1 MLTTLSTT
9 TRRWKTLPVNTR
21 RFLSSTRSQEKHNN
35 ENVKY
40 ASSRRKFVDRVRV
53 SLIGGKGGLG
63 CTSFQHLG
71 PGKKRATGGD
81 AGKGGDV
88 VIRTN
93 ESLRSLNF
101 SSHHYRAKD
110 GGNGSSAK
118 QTGKTGKNV
127 YIDVPV
133 GTVVN
138 EIHRSYDEEGVVLET
153 KTNKIDMD
161 THGVEYVGAKG
172 GRGGRGNHRMV
183 FSESA
188 GRRYFKQKRIQ
199 EENDKRIQQEKL
211 ESIIADLENEDSHS
225 IGKIVA
231 NPENLYHTYNEDG
244 VEVFSPYT
252 FHGGDGESIDYEAM
266 LEEDFSETTQQPNIG
281 EYGEERFYELE
292 LKLIADVGLV
302 GYPNAGK
309 STLLGT
315 LSKARPKVASYPFT
329 TLHPFVGMVE
339 FDNGSRF
346 SIADIPGLIDGA
358 HNNVGLGHSF
368 LRHIERSRVHAY
380 VIDISD
386 KFNPSAGSIFESLR
400 RELNLYENGLG
411 DKDSVIVANKIDNF
425 DDEDMDSLLFQEE
438 QLQSLVNVAGGR
450 EIFPVS
456 ASTGDG
462 LQALVLHL
470 HQRVLRN
477 AS

>member
-1 MLTTLSTT
+1 MILNTN
-9 TRRWKTLPVNTR
+9 RRWKILPFSAG
-21 RFLSSTRSQEKHNN
+21 RFLSTTRSQEKHNN
-35 ENVKY
+35 ESVKY
-40 ASSRRKFVDRVRV
+40 ASSRRKFVDRARV

-71 PGKKRATGGD
+71 PGKKKANGGD

-88 VIRTN
+88 IIRTN
-93 ESLRSLNF
+93 QNLRSLNF

-118 QTGKTGKNV
+118 QTGKNGKNV

-138 EIHRSYDEEGVVLET
+138 EINRTYDEEGMILET
-153 KTNKIDMD
+153 KTNKVDMD
-161 THGVEYVGAKG
+161 THGMEYVGAKG
-172 GRGGRGNHRMV
+172 GTGGRGNHRMI

-188 GRRYFKQKRIQ
+188 ARRYFKEKRIR
-199 EENDKRIQQEKL
+199 EENNRKVQHEKL
-211 ESIIADLENEDSHS
+211 ESALAELENEGSHAD
-225 IGKIVA
+225 GKIVA
-231 NPENLYHTYNEDG
+231 NPENLYLSYNEDG
-244 VEVFSPYT
+244 VEVFSPFSLYSR
-252 FHGGDGESIDYEAM
+252 DGESIDYELM
-266 LEEDFSETTQQPNIG
+266 TEDVLSESLPQPNIG

-315 LSKARPKVASYPFT
+315 VSKARPKVASYPFT

-339 FDNGSRF
+339 FDNGSRY

-358 HNNVGLGHSF
+358 HDNVGLGHSF

-400 RELNLYENGLG
+400 RELNLYEDGLG

-425 DDEDMDSLLFQEE
+425 EDEDLDSLLFQEE
-438 QLQSLVNVAGGR
+438 QFQSLVNAAGGR

-456 ASTGDG
+456 ANTGDG
-462 LQALVLHL
+462 LQALLLYL
-470 HQRVLRN
+470 HQRVLKS

>member
-1 MLTTLSTT
+1 MPFSAGRFLSTT
-9 TRRWKTLPVNTR
+9 RP
-21 RFLSSTRSQEKHNN
+21 QEKHNN
-35 ENVKY
+35 ESVKY
-40 ASSRRKFVDRVRV
+40 ASSRRKFVDRARV

-71 PGKKRATGGD
+71 PGKKRANGGD

-88 VIRTN
+88 IIRTN
-93 ESLRSLNF
+93 QNLRSLNF

-118 QTGKTGKNV
+118 QTGKNGKNI

-138 EIHRSYDEEGVVLET
+138 EINRAYDEEGMVLET
-153 KTNKIDMD
+153 KTNKVDMD
-161 THGVEYVGAKG
+161 THGMEYVGAKG
-172 GRGGRGNHRMV
+172 GAGGRGNHRMI

-188 GRRYFKQKRIQ
+188 ARRYFKEKRIR
-199 EENDKRIQQEKL
+199 EENNRKVQHEKL
-211 ESIIADLENEDSHS
+211 ESALAELENEGSHAD
-225 IGKIVA
+225 GKIVA
-231 NPENLYHTYNEDG
+231 NPENLYLSYNEDG
-244 VEVFSPYT
+244 VEVFSPFSLYSR
-252 FHGGDGESIDYEAM
+252 DGESIDYELM
-266 LEEDFSETTQQPNIG
+266 TEDVLSESLPQPNIG

-315 LSKARPKVASYPFT
+315 VSKARPKVASYPFT

-339 FDNGSRF
+339 FDNGSRY

-358 HNNVGLGHSF
+358 HDNVGLGHSF

-400 RELNLYENGLG
+400 RELNLYEDGLG
-411 DKDSVIVANKIDNF
+411 DKDSVIVANKIDKF
-425 DDEDMDSLLFQEE
+425 EDEDLDSLLFQEE
-438 QLQSLVNVAGGR
+438 QFQSLVNVAGGR

-456 ASTGDG
+456 ANTGDG
-462 LQALVLHL
+462 LQALLLYL
-470 HQRVLRN
+470 HQRVLKS